1 MGYFANLCICL
12 YLPIYSCV
20 ILINMRAQSI
30 FPYFLRLALAIYF
43 IWPHLSQILNAAKN
57 LKLNNTVFACASQY
71 LPAAVTFNIYHAL
84 FVLLGLTIMFWP
96 YPIVPLCAGLLVL
109 AFNLYINFSTQDYG
123 VESLYLLALVL
134 VSLALL
140 VYYKFRGKY

>member
-1 MGYFANLCICL
+1 M
-12 YLPIYSCV
+12 
-20 ILINMRAQSI
+20 
-30 FPYFLRLALAIYF
+30 
-43 IWPHLSQILNAAKN
+43 LNAAKN
-57 LKLNNTVFACASQY
+57 LKLNNTIFACASQY
-71 LPAAVTFNIYHAL
+71 LPTVVTFNIYHAL

-109 AFNLYINFSTQDYG
+109 AFNLYINFSTQNYG

-140 VYYKFRGKY
+140 VYYKFRGRY

>member
-1 MGYFANLCICL
+1 LGYFANLCICL

-57 LKLNNTVFACASQY
+57 LKLNNTIFACASQY
-71 LPAAVTFNIYHAL
+71 LPTMVTFNIYHAL

-109 AFNLYINFSTQDYG
+109 AFNLYINFSTQNYG
-123 VESLYLLALVL
+123 VESLYLLALIL

-140 VYYKFRGKY
+140 VYYKFRGRF